1 MSTLDV
7 VASLFGFFLLLQIVL
22 IGFWVWICHRIV
34 KASDVAHCVIA
45 RGLRAW
51 KAQAK
56 KERFFASLKNGESDE
71 TE

>member
-1 MSTLDV
+1 MTTLDV
-7 VASLFGFFLLLQIVL
+7 VAFLFGFFLLLQIVL
-22 IGFWVWICHRIV
+22 IGFWVWVCHRIV
-34 KASDVAHCVIA
+34 KTSEVAHSVIA

-56 KERFFASLKNGESDE
+56 KERFLASFKNGESDE